1 MNRYD
6 PTNSKGL
13 AVLDGVITYELGWIL
28 RTIDKVDVGIDA
40 NIEQV
45 VDGNPTARYISV
57 QLKTGYG
64 NVSEDRNGNFT
75 YYIDLPHY
83 EYWLSSSIPVIIV
96 LCDPDKKVLYWE
108 VVKLSNIERTPTKHK
123 ITIRR
128 SHTLTQDS
136 IEEFNCLIDTYQ
148 SEFQL
153 PELDSELASSEEY
166 WSDLLAACSET
177 LSDSNKL
184 FNRLDEK
191 YKGGIAQMQTLTERN
206 PQDLTKPE
214 INKQLKIVSKKFKLA
229 IDVCKTQFQK
239 QIPII
244 VETHIE
250 AIRLIENAIITH
262 TLQDKDI
269 IMALNTALQKE
280 ISTINDTIDTFKEG
294 VSVYSH
300 RNSPDM
306 DLRRSEH
313 SFASVLEDYIANV
326 TILADYIQM
335 LISKLNETSY

>member
-153 PELDSELASSEEY
+153 PELDSELVSSEEY

-177 LSDSNKL
+177 LSDSTKQ

-191 YKGGIAQMQTLTERN
+191 YKEGNAQMEFFIEKN
-206 PQDLTKPE
+206 PQGLPKAKVK
-214 INKQLKIVSKKFKLA
+214 KQLKNVSTKFKLA
-229 IDVCKTQFQK
+229 IDICKTKFRS

-244 VETHIE
+244 AKTHIE
-250 AIRLIENAIITH
+250 AIRLIEKAITSNI
-262 TLQDKDI
+262 LQD
-269 IMALNTALQKE
+269 
-280 ISTINDTIDTFKEG
+280 NDTIRALNIVLQEELLTINSVIDAFKEG
-294 VSVYSH
+294 ATIYAN

-306 DLRRSEH
+306 GLKRSEH
-313 SFASVLEDYIANV
+313 SFASVLEDYIANI